1 MLRCFSLLSLKPT
14 WEKPARVLAC
24 LNWLINCSF
33 YSVRET
39 FFPVYL
45 IGFNYFF
52 LLLLVSK
59 MTIEKIT
66 DYVTVKISKYSTYL
80 SEVQEYKEAFAEGRK
95 VYEPSKLEIVSQAN
109 CFISFLF
116 YLFEFFSYYLEQEK
130 RLEYYDPSLGV
141 LTDYAQVFIQFGFV
155 TLFVSACPVAPILGY
170 FGNQIEIRNDGN
182 KLLNDFR

>member
-14 WEKPARVLAC
+14 WEKPAKVLAC
-24 LNWLINCSF
+24 LNWLISCSF

-45 IGFNYFF
+45 IGFNYVF

-95 VYEPSKLEIVSQAN
+95 VYEPSKLEIVSKATVLLAF
-109 CFISFLF
+109 CFIYLNSFL
-116 YLFEFFSYYLEQEK
+116 
-130 RLEYYDPSLGV
+130 
-141 LTDYAQVFIQFGFV
+141 I
-155 TLFVSACPVAPILGY
+155 IL
-170 FGNQIEIRNDGN
+170 NRKNDWN
-182 KLLNDFR
+182 TTILPWEC